1 MEFFEFTRGRFVS
14 DEKSNVH
21 QRHVKFDMNE
31 LAKIAASSVGAQAC
45 LTIEKCPDGLYNKA
59 FIFTLDNGR
68 QVIGK
73 VPNPIA
79 GIPHF
84 TTASEVAT
92 LSFVGEP

>member
-1 MEFFEFTRGRFVS
+1 MASRRV
-14 DEKSNVH
+14 
-21 QRHVKFDMNE
+21 RFDMNE
-31 LAKIAASSVGAQAC
+31 LVKIAVTTMKAERCINV
-45 LTIEKCPDGLYNKA
+45 EKCPDGLYNKA
-59 FIFTLDNGR
+59 FLLTLNDGR

-92 LSFVGEP
+92 LDFVCILNIVKKIRP